1 LSNINIHRAKWV
13 LPIVQP
19 PIENGAVAVANGK
32 IVRVGTYDNLKEK
45 GIQGKTIDHGE
56 GVLMPALVNAH
67 THLELSALTGL
78 KADNFVAWLKQV
90 IEGKFSLHETIRKS
104 AERLSYQILKQTGT
118 GLIGN
123 IKNSPE
129 AAPASEVK
137 EVSFFEFL
145 GFNKETAIKRWP
157 IWEEYLKKHPEAL
170 PAAHAPYSVHPAFL
184 QKIKQIADE
193 RKQIFSIHIA
203 ESEAE
208 VEFLLS
214 GRGPL
219 YDLLTEKGFWA
230 EDFTPPQRRPIAYL
244 ASLGLLSPRTLC
256 VHCVEVNEEDVSTL
270 QKCGAK
276 ICLCP
281 RSNAYLGLK
290 DAPWPLFKKSGLLL
304 CLGTDSL
311 ASNTDLNLFNEMVFL
326 LEKNAFSASELLEM
340 ATWRGSLALGQGNYF
355 GTMFP
360 GAHADL
366 LFIPLLNK
374 TTLSALA
381 ETVIYTGAKGNIR
394 WVEDGTTAG

>member
-1 LSNINIHRAKWV
+1 MNGFKIHRSKWV

-19 PIENGAVAVANGK
+19 PIENGAVAVADGK
-32 IVRVGTYDNLKEK
+32 IVRVGTYGELKEK
-45 GIQGKTIDHGE
+45 GIQGKIIDHGE
-56 GVLMPALVNAH
+56 GVLMPALVNVH

-90 IEGKFSLHETIRKS
+90 IEGKSLLNDTIIKS

-123 IKNSPE
+123 IRNFPE
-129 AAPASEVK
+129 ITPASEVT

-145 GFNKETAIKRWP
+145 GFNKEIATKRWSF
-157 IWEEYLKKHPEAL
+157 WEGCLKKYPQVL

-193 RKQIFSIHIA
+193 RKQIFSIHVA

-208 VEFLLS
+208 NEFLLS

-219 YDLLTEKGFWA
+219 YDLLTEKGYWA
-230 EDFTPPQRRPIAYL
+230 EDFTPPQKSPIAYL

-256 VHCVEVNEEDVSTL
+256 VHCVELNEEDINTL

-276 ICLCP
+276 VCLCP

-290 DAPWPLFKKSGLLL
+290 EAPWALLKRSGLLL

-311 ASNTDLNLFNEMVFL
+311 ASNTDLNLFNEMAYL
-326 LEKNAFSASELLEM
+326 LEKKAFSPSELLEM
-340 ATWRGSLALGQGNYF
+340 GTWRGSLALGQGNYF

-360 GAHADL
+360 GAWAKII
-366 LFIPLLNK
+366 FIPLEWTISLPK
-374 TTLSALA
+374 LA
-381 ETVIYTGAKGNIR
+381 EAIIHAGVQGKIK
-394 WVEDGTTAG
+394 WVEDGFPCG